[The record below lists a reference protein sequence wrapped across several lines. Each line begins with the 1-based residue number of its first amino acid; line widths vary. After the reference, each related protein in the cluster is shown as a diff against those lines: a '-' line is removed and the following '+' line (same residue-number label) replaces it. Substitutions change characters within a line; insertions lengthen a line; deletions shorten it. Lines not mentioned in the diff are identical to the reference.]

1 MDRRPKY
8 TGFPEDL
15 TDEICENPAEQSE
28 SELSDSSPPTPD
40 SIPTGP
46 SAILE
51 DELSDID
58 ISTQLA
64 KFNEQIDASLMGG
77 FGIVRKG
84 LLMDGTNVAIKTLKL
99 HHIGLVNIK
108 HSKVGRGSPTL

>member
-1 MDRRPKY
+1 
-8 TGFPEDL
+8 
-15 TDEICENPAEQSE
+15 
-28 SELSDSSPPTPD
+28 
-40 SIPTGP
+40 
-46 SAILE
+46 LE

-84 LLMDGTNVAIKTLKL
+84 LLMDGTDVAIKTLKL
-99 HHIGLVNIK
+99 HHIGLANIK
-108 HSKVGRGSPTL
+108 HSKVGK

>member
-1 MDRRPKY
+1 MACMDRRPST

-58 ISTQLA
+58 N
-64 KFNEQIDASLMGG
+64 FNTAREVQRANRREL
-77 FGIVRKG
+77 
-84 LLMDGTNVAIKTLKL
+84 DGWIW
-99 HHIGLVNIK
+99 H
-108 HSKVGRGSPTL
+108 R